1 MDVIPAVLNVSRGGA
16 QGKKNGWLTRQGWM
30 DEVWIERKWV
40 KENRKKINVGRKQAM
55 PICIDYFVDTE
66 FNVHITKFDEYFL

>member
-1 MDVIPAVLNVSRGGA
+1 
-16 QGKKNGWLTRQGWM
+16 M
-30 DEVWIERKWV
+30 DEIWKWV
-40 KENRKKINVGRKQAM
+40 KENRKRCRKEQAM